1 MNDSEAILVLET
13 ALLCAVQPMQISDM
27 RKLFGDDEQFDNSAV
42 RRLLETLQGNWADG
56 GLELVQLASGW
67 RFQSRPSM
75 QRYLERLSPEKPP
88 KYSRAVMETLAIVA
102 WRQPVT
108 RGDIEDIRGVTVSSQ
123 IVKALEDRGWI
134 EVIGHRDAPG
144 RPALFGTT
152 RQFLDDLG
160 LRALD
165 ELPPLETA
173 HAAAALAGLDLGEV
187 QQVLGEGA
195 EPAEGE
201 ASTEEGAP
209 AEGEAAAPE
218 AAGEVATEAAAG
230 GEGEPEEAAPVGIA
244 PEGADA
250 EGIDAEGVATES
262 ASAAQQAGALDPQAA
277 PEGQNTPSAEAG
289 AGEEQ
294 NFPVAELSVSED
306 DAPIAAI
313 DSVESQ
319 LSRTEEGAH
328 PADESTVREQAEGLS
343 DTPSSSGFSDDR
355 AGNDTSDMAADASE
369 AGAAKERVENAK
381 HAEPT
386 DPIDETDTEAPGAAG
401 HEPAQGLGETVR
413 PEATQPEPVQPEA
426 IEPEAVQ
433 PEAIQPGADSADAEP
448 DAADLDRSGSGRDSA
463 SPDDDVPAPRRPT
476 QV

>member
-1 MNDSEAILVLET
+1 MSMNDSEAILVLET

-27 RKLFGDDEQFDNSAV
+27 RKLFGDDEQFDSSTV

-165 ELPPLETA
+165 ELPPLESA

-187 QQVLGEGA
+187 QQVLGE
-195 EPAEGE
+195 
-201 ASTEEGAP
+201 AP
-209 AEGEAAAPE
+209 AEGEGEGSPE
-218 AAGEVATEAAAG
+218 A
-230 GEGEPEEAAPVGIA
+230 
-244 PEGADA
+244 
-250 EGIDAEGVATES
+250 S
-262 ASAAQQAGALDPQAA
+262 
-277 PEGQNTPSAEAG
+277 SAEAG
-289 AGEEQ
+289 AETPDSGADDLLQAGVDAPQDSAQETPQQAPQEAPREPEQEGENPSSANADSESSEI
-294 NFPVAELSVSED
+294 FPVAELSVSEED
-306 DAPIAAI
+306 GPIAAI

-319 LSRTEEGAH
+319 LSRTEEGAD
-328 PADESTVREQAEGLS
+328 PADEFTVREQAEGLS
-343 DTPSSSGFSDDR
+343 NTPLSSDLPDDR
-355 AGNDTSDMAADASE
+355 AGNDISDMAADASE

-386 DPIDETDTEAPGAAG
+386 DPTDKTDAVAPGDA
-401 HEPAQGLGETVR
+401 R
-413 PEATQPEPVQPEA
+413 REPVHGLD
-426 IEPEAVQ
+426 EAVQ
-433 PEAIQPGADSADAEP
+433 PEP
-448 DAADLDRSGSGRDSA
+448 DAAAAASEQADPDRSGSEPDSA
-463 SPDDDVPAPRRPT
+463 SPDDDEPAPGRPT

>member
-27 RKLFGDDEQFDNSAV
+27 RKLFGDDEQFDSGTV

-187 QQVLGEGA
+187 QQVLGETP
-195 EPAEGE
+195 EPAD
-201 ASTEEGAP
+201 
-209 AEGEAAAPE
+209 
-218 AAGEVATEAAAG
+218 
-230 GEGEPEEAAPVGIA
+230 GEG
-244 PEGADA
+244 GADA
-250 EGIDAEGVATES
+250 LPAEDGAQAPVSGADDIVQDGADAPQQASQEDENPPAADPDAESSEI
-262 ASAAQQAGALDPQAA
+262 
-277 PEGQNTPSAEAG
+277 
-289 AGEEQ
+289 
-294 NFPVAELSVSED
+294 FPVAELSVSED
-306 DAPIAAI
+306 DVPIAAI

-319 LSRTEEGAH
+319 LSRTEEGAD

-343 DTPSSSGFSDDR
+343 NTPLSSDLPDDR
-355 AGNDTSDMAADASE
+355 AGNDISDMAADASE

-386 DPIDETDTEAPGAAG
+386 DPTDKTDAEAPGDA
-401 HEPAQGLGETVR
+401 R
-413 PEATQPEPVQPEA
+413 REPVHGLD
-426 IEPEAVQ
+426 EAVQ
-433 PEAIQPGADSADAEP
+433 PEP
-448 DAADLDRSGSGRDSA
+448 DAAAAASEQADPDRSGSEPDSA
-463 SPDDDVPAPRRPT
+463 SPDDDEPAPGRPT